1 MKPGAVPYC
10 NPCVAIRMV
19 VPVPKI
25 ISKIGERER
34 ERESRFREKKMLM
47 INCKR
52 LSELIQKE
60 SSQYCL
66 DTDVTPEVHLE
77 IITFF
82 LADNIEQ
89 LLLEW
94 LIRLE
99 LVKERFHIGL

>member
-1 MKPGAVPYC
+1 MSGVVTYCKPCGLIIYNGGAG
-10 NPCVAIRMV
+10 AGAKDDLQDRA
-19 VPVPKI
+19 
-25 ISKIGERER
+25 G
-34 ERESRFREKKMLM
+34 FEKKHVDDC
-47 INCKR
+47 IR

-77 IITFF
+77 SITFF

-94 LIRLE
+94 LIRFE
-99 LVKERFHIGL
+99 LVKERLHIRL

>member
-1 MKPGAVPYC
+1 
-10 NPCVAIRMV
+10 MV

-25 ISKIGERER
+25 ISKIRER
-34 ERESRFREKKMLM
+34 EGFEKTKHADDY
-47 INCKR
+47 KR
-52 LSELIQKE
+52 LSLSELIQE
-60 SSQYCL
+60 DSSQYCL

-99 LVKERFHIGL
+99 LVKERLHIGL